1 MSIRR
6 NILPFCL
13 AMAAQGYDIRSAGYT
28 QCTGRGNESKPIS
41 AGKNK
46 KRPIGQKKLSKKQ
59 RRKRYYGY

>member
-1 MSIRR
+1 
-6 NILPFCL
+6 
-13 AMAAQGYDIRSAGYT
+13 MAAQGYDIRSAGYT

-59 RRKRYYGY
+59 RRK